1 MWGSKT
7 SKGRGT
13 QGLELK
19 IARLRVGLKQFEL
32 AAKVG
37 IASTQL
43 CEIETG
49 RREASPE
56 LLERILTAISS
67 VAEVH
72 TGTRKRDPTV
82 PVKHQSEDEAQW

>member
-1 MWGSKT
+1 MGVKGIN
-7 SKGRGT
+7 KGRCS

-19 IARLRVGLKQFEL
+19 IARLRAGMKQYTL

-49 RREASPE
+49 RRDVSPE
-56 LLERILTAISS
+56 LLERILGMIGSNK
-67 VAEVH
+67 V
-72 TGTRKRDPTV
+72 TRSK
-82 PVKHQSEDEAQW
+82 SE